1 MTKRKTEAEK
11 LLTKLNR
18 SEWRLGLPQCQKR
31 SDSEIGI
38 WRDRRALGIS
48 CAISND
54 DLALVRSKWSYDPI
68 AGTLTAL
75 SGKNKGRVV
84 GNRNTIGY
92 LTLSVYNTQQLAH
105 RIAWLIHLGELPPS
119 RMVIDHINGDH
130 ADNRLLNLRV
140 CRHAQNIQN
149 HKLSIRNTSGVSGV
163 SKNNRRGGW
172 DAAIKANGQS
182 ISLGTH
188 VRFEDAVAAR
198 RAAEV
203 EYFGEY
209 ARKTA

>member
-1 MTKRKTEAEK
+1 MTKRKMEAEK

-18 SEWRLGLPQCQKR
+18 AEWRFCLPQCQKR

-38 WRDRRALGIS
+38 WRERRALGIS

-75 SGKNKGRVV
+75 FGKNKGRVV
-84 GNRNTIGY
+84 GSRNTVGY
-92 LTLSVYNTQQLAH
+92 LTVSVYNTQQLVH
-105 RIAWLIHLGELPPS
+105 RVAWLVYFGELPTGGK
-119 RMVIDHINGDH
+119 VIDHINGDN
-130 ADNRLLNLRV
+130 ADNRLVNLRA
-140 CRHAQNIQN
+140 CEHAQNIQN
-149 HKLSIRNTSGVSGV
+149 HKLSANNTSGVSGV
-163 SKNNRRGGW
+163 YKNNRRGGW
-172 DAAIKANGQS
+172 DADIQVRGQKFY
-182 ISLGTH
+182 LGTH
-188 VRFEDAVAAR
+188 SKFEEAVAAR
-198 RAAEV
+198 KAAEV